1 MVLQKKLYASINHSR
16 IVRLERQLIFYFLYF
31 PFIVASRL
39 SSANTLSKYSFIS
52 SYDSSNS
59 LVLLF
64 TSLRKITFH
73 LVSNNIKTAIAAVV
87 VPAKNENI
95 LILCI

>member
-1 MVLQKKLYASINHSR
+1 MHQSFQNSASGQTAHF
-16 IVRLERQLIFYFLYF
+16 FYFLYF

-39 SSANTLSKYSFIS
+39 SSANTVSKYTFIS

-87 VPAKNENI
+87 VAARNENI
-95 LILCI
+95 LILCIKRTSPTWA